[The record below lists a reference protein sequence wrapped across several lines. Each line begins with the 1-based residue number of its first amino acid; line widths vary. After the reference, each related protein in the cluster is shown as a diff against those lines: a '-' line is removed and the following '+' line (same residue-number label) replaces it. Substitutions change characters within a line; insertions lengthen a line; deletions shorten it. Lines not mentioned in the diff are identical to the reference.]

1 MLKSV
6 LAKSAK
12 LPTSI
17 RLLSTS
23 VSTRLPELAANDAQV
38 PETPEIVPPSLTKQ
52 EKIQINNHLNNLLPK
67 LNKIGSQV
75 NTHQLYTRQAIS
87 QRNLFPSTGID
98 KLKVSDLVCA
108 GVHLGHSHELMHP
121 LNLSTI
127 FGTRNGINIIN
138 LEQTIVA
145 LRRAMNFT
153 RAVAKNGGI
162 ILFAGTKPFIKSIA
176 IDAAFRCD
184 QYYVVDK
191 WVAGTL
197 TNSSHLLTKQHA
209 YITDKLDVEPSSPHA
224 HAPASTTTTT
234 TKNNKNSKDARKK
247 QSRYEIRLEQMQ
259 KKSLLESNAIK
270 TYKPDLIICLNPID
284 LTTLLNEADREYVPT
299 IALCDTNFDPT
310 KVSFAIPANDDS
322 ATSVKIIADY
332 LSNAALD
339 GKNARRN
346 IINNQNT
353 TQ

>member
-6 LAKSAK
+6 ITKSAK

-17 RLLSTS
+17 RLFSSS
-23 VSTRLPELAANDAQV
+23 VTKRLPEITANDAQV
-38 PETPEIVPPSLTKQ
+38 PETPEIVPPTLTKQ

-75 NTHQLYTRQAIS
+75 NTHQLYTRQATS
-87 QRNLFPSTGID
+87 QRNSFATTGID

-121 LNLSTI
+121 LNLSTV

-138 LEQTIVA
+138 LEQTVVA

-162 ILFAGTKPFIKSIA
+162 ILFAGTKPFMKSIA
-176 IDAAFRCD
+176 IDAAYRCD

-209 YITDKLDVEPSSPHA
+209 YITDKLDVEPSPA
-224 HAPASTTTTT
+224 HAQAPTSNTNNS
-234 TKNNKNSKDARKK
+234 KNSSKDARKK

-322 ATSVKIIADY
+322 ATSVKIIAEY

-346 IINNQNT
+346 IINNPNNT
-353 TQ
+353 Q